1 MLSLSLSLWRGSNLR
16 PLDYMF
22 RALAQSQSR
31 HSDKLKLRQKDINRS
46 DKLLF
51 RMVMH
56 PCRSFEAALWHG
68 DGRYL
73 LIYKVDYFKIILNS
87 LYVIALM
94 DSLLNSSV
102 NLLIIHVISDL
113 FKKITFTALV
123 KIKFITISPVFKIW

>member
-1 MLSLSLSLWRGSNLR
+1 M
-16 PLDYMF
+16 
-22 RALAQSQSR
+22 
-31 HSDKLKLRQKDINRS
+31 
-46 DKLLF
+46 
-51 RMVMH
+51 
-56 PCRSFEAALWHG
+56 SFEAALWHG

-123 KIKFITISPVFKIW
+123 KIKFITKSGFQNLVGEMEYYLIIFTSFFSNMILKYGECKFDKFKRN